1 MVEREIEVN
10 SRKFK
15 IRELLAIELDDIDW
29 ADRKTAIKKQVL
41 LSTGISDED
50 YSKLT
55 VKERLAI
62 ITEINKINGFDD
74 FQNPAK

>member
-1 MVEREIEVN
+1 MENEIEVN

-15 IRELLAIELDDIDW
+15 IRELLAIELDDVDW
-29 ADRKTAIKKQVL
+29 NDKKIAVKKQVL
-41 LSTGISDED
+41 LSTGMSEED

-55 VKERLAI
+55 VKERLKI
-62 ITEINKINGFDD
+62 IVEINKINGFDD

>member
-1 MVEREIEVN
+1 MVEHEIEVN
-10 SRKFK
+10 NRKFR
-15 IRELLAIELDDIDW
+15 IRELLAIELDDVDW
-29 ADRKTAIKKQVL
+29 SDRKTAVKKQVL
-41 LSTGISDED
+41 MSTGMSEEE

-62 ITEINKINGFDD
+62 IQEINKINGFDD